1 MITITAQAAA
11 KLAEILRQTE
21 DPAARLRLFVSRGGC
36 HGYTYGMAFD
46 PEQHEGDHVI
56 SQHGV
61 EVVVDPVS
69 SRLLT
74 GARIDYVASV
84 AGEGFAVHNPN
95 AVETCGCGHS
105 FQTGDGG
112 GEPDPCE
119 DAASG
124 PRREP

>member
-1 MITITAQAAA
+1 MITITAQAAV
-11 KLAEILRQTE
+11 KLAEIIGQTQE
-21 DPAARLRLFVSRGGC
+21 PAARLRLFVAKGGC

-46 PEQHEGDHVI
+46 PETRQDDQVI

-61 EVVVDPVS
+61 QMVVDPVS
-69 SRLLT
+69 SRLLA

-84 AGEGFAVHNPN
+84 AGEGFAVYNPN

-105 FQTGDGG
+105 FQTQDGG